1 MDILRGVGVTGF
13 ECQVLVEQCSQAY
26 ARLNGGIDLAVDAIE
41 RPAHTD
47 VQFQPTPWR
56 PLVFDIDRR
65 LVPVERAIAEGGIQA
80 GLVVSVL

>member
-13 ECQVLVEQCSQAY
+13 ECQVLVEQRPQAY

-47 VQFQPTPWR
+47 VQFQPTPRR
-56 PLVFDIDRR
+56 PLVFDIDCR
-65 LVPVERAIAEGGIQA
+65 LVPVERSIAERSVQA